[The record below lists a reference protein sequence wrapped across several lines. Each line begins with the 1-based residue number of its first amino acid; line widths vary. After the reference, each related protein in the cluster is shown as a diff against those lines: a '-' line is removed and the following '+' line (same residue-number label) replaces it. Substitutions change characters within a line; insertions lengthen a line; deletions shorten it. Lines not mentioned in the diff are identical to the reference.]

1 MSPSDVPEDG
11 DYIIGRVIE
20 VKDFGAT
27 LDLLEYPDQKAFVH
41 ISEVASGW
49 VKYIR
54 DFIREGQMVVAKVTK
69 VKKGSKIIDASV
81 RQVSG
86 HRKKEK
92 IREWKNE
99 QRASKLLELVAN
111 NIKVD
116 YDNFRKEVR
125 NNLINNYGNLYS
137 AFEESVINGD
147 DFKKSWKGPWVSEFI
162 KVGIENVTPP
172 YVTIGGMLN
181 LTSEKED
188 GVEGIKNSLMSP
200 EAIHEDSKL
209 TITSDGAPNYRILV
223 KAPNYKQA
231 EEELKSAVDL
241 VLNILKKEG
250 GIGSFERV

>member
-27 LDLLEYPDQKAFVH
+27 LNLLEYTDQKAFVH

-111 NIKVD
+111 NIKAD
-116 YDNFRKEVR
+116 YDNLSKEVR
-125 NNLINNYGNLYS
+125 NDLISNYGTLYA
-137 AFEESVINGD
+137 AFEESVINGE
-147 DFKKSWKGPWVSEFI
+147 DFKKSWKGSWVSEFT

-172 YVTIGGMLN
+172 YVTIGGMLS

-188 GVEGIKNSLMSP
+188 GVESIKNSLMGP
-200 EAIHEDSKL
+200 ESIHEDSTL

-223 KAPNYKQA
+223 NAPNYKQA

>member
-1 MSPSDVPEDG
+1 VSPLDVPEDG

-20 VKDFGAT
+20 VKDFGAN
-27 LDLLEYPDQKAFVH
+27 LDLLEYPGRKAFVH

-92 IREWKNE
+92 IRAWKNE
-99 QRASKLLELVAN
+99 QRASKLLELVAK
-111 NIKVD
+111 NIKTD
-116 YDNFRKEVR
+116 FDILRDEIR
-125 NNLINNYGNLYS
+125 DDLINDYETLYR
-137 AFEESVINGD
+137 AFEESVINRD
-147 DFKKSWKGPWVSEFI
+147 DFEKKWKGSWVSEFI
-162 KVGIENVTPP
+162 KVGFENVTPP
-172 YVTIGGMLN
+172 FVTIGGMFS

-188 GVEGIKNSLMSP
+188 GVESIKASLMGP
-200 EAIHEDSKL
+200 QAVHDDTKI

-231 EEELKSAVDL
+231 EEELKSSVDL
-241 VLNILKKEG
+241 VLKLLKKEG
-250 GIGSFERV
+250 GNGSFERA

>member
-1 MSPSDVPEDG
+1 MSPLDVPEDG

-27 LDLLEYPDQKAFVH
+27 LDLLEYTDQKAFVH

-99 QRASKLLELVAN
+99 QRASKLLELVAK
-111 NIKVD
+111 NIKIEKKTKNKK
-116 YDNFRKEVR
+116 Y
-125 NNLINNYGNLYS
+125 IQ
-137 AFEESVINGD
+137 SVACCLKILHG
-147 DFKKSWKGPWVSEFI
+147 WK
-162 KVGIENVTPP
+162 
-172 YVTIGGMLN
+172 
-181 LTSEKED
+181 
-188 GVEGIKNSLMSP
+188 
-200 EAIHEDSKL
+200 HH
-209 TITSDGAPNYRILV
+209 LV
-223 KAPNYKQA
+223 KLPCFF
-231 EEELKSAVDL
+231 LTL
-241 VLNILKKEG
+241 RH
-250 GIGSFERV
+250 GSFAN

>member
-11 DYIIGRVIE
+11 DYIIGRVTE

-27 LDLLEYPDQKAFVH
+27 LELLEYTDQKAFVH

-111 NIKVD
+111 NIKMD
-116 YDNFRKEVR
+116 YDKLREDVR
-125 NNLINNYGNLYS
+125 NDLVNSYGSLYV

-147 DFKKSWKGPWVSEFI
+147 DFKKSWKGSWVPEFI

-172 YVTIGGMLN
+172 YVTIGGMLS
-181 LTSEKED
+181 LVSEKED
-188 GVEGIKNSLMSP
+188 GVEGIKASLMGP

-241 VLNILKKEG
+241 VLKVFKKEG
-250 GIGSFERV
+250 GVGSFERA

>member
-1 MSPSDVPEDG
+1 MSPLDVPEDG

-27 LDLLEYPDQKAFVH
+27 LDLLEYDGQKAFVH

-111 NIKVD
+111 NLKVD
-116 YDNFRKEVR
+116 YDKLRNEVR
-125 NNLINNYGNLYS
+125 GDLVNDYESLYR
-137 AFEESVINGD
+137 AFEESVVNSE
-147 DFKKSWKGPWVSEFI
+147 DFKNAWKGKWVSEFI

-172 YVTIGGMLN
+172 YVTIGGMLS
-181 LTSEKED
+181 LVSEKED
-188 GVEGIKNSLMSP
+188 GVEGIKSSLMGP
-200 EAIHEDSKL
+200 KAIYEDSKL
-209 TITSDGAPNYRILV
+209 TITSDGAPNYRVLV

-241 VLNILKKEG
+241 VLGILKKEG
-250 GIGSFERV
+250 GTGSFERA